1 MSLERVVRPPFRG
14 CRGGSIIDGMVID
27 MNESQ
32 IRTLDQVRAFL
43 NGTLAVEFKP
53 QGDDTARYQHISE
66 VLRRF
71 GYHRLKRAERG
82 WVLRY
87 LRATCGFS
95 RAQLTRLVA
104 RAVKGETLAKRYVAP
119 AQAFARRFTD
129 ADILLLAK
137 IDQQFGTLSG
147 PATAHLLQRAFSVY
161 ADARFERLAGV
172 SVSHL
177 YNLRHSYRYC
187 AQRVA
192 HTPTHATAVS
202 IGTRKAPAPEGRPGF
217 IRIDSVHQ
225 GDLDGAKG
233 IYHVNAVDCVT
244 QWQVVGSC
252 PRLIEAYMLPL
263 LEAMFAQFPFHI
275 LGFHADNG
283 NEYINLHV
291 AKMLNKLHIE
301 LTKSR
306 PRTSND
312 NALAETKNGAVVR
325 KIYGYEHIAQGH
337 AVLLNAFNRRHL
349 NPLLNL
355 HRPCLFATEVPDRYK
370 PGRTRKVYRH
380 IDVKTPLE
388 KLAAVPQLAS
398 FLREGINLRA
408 LQDQASA
415 KTDLQA
421 ATELNRAREKLFAT
435 IRRAA

>member
-1 MSLERVVRPPFRG
+1 
-14 CRGGSIIDGMVID
+14 

-43 NGTLAVEFKP
+43 AGTLAVEFKP
-53 QGDDTARYQHISE
+53 LEEDAARYRYISE

-71 GYHRLKRAERG
+71 GYHRLKRTERG

-104 RAVKGETLAKRYVAP
+104 RAIEGQTLAKRYVVP

-129 ADILLLAK
+129 ADIVLLAK

-161 ADARFERLAGV
+161 GDARFERLAQI

-187 AQRVA
+187 AQRVMR
-192 HTPTHATAVS
+192 TQTHSTALP
-202 IGTRKAPAPEGRPGF
+202 IGTRKAPAPDGRPGF

-225 GDLDGAKG
+225 GDLDRVKG
-233 IYHVNAVDCVT
+233 LYHINAVDCVT

-252 PRLIEAYMLPL
+252 QRLTRACMLPL
-263 LEAMFAQFPFHI
+263 LQQMFEQFPFHI

-283 NEYINLHV
+283 FEFINLQV
-291 AKMLNKLHIE
+291 AKMLNELHIE

-306 PRTSND
+306 PRNSND

-325 KIYGYEHIAQGH
+325 KTFGYEHIAQQH
-337 AVLLNAFNRRHL
+337 AELLNAFNRRHL

-355 HRPCLFATEVPDRYK
+355 HRPCLFATEVPDPYK
-370 PGRTRKVYRH
+370 PGRTRKVYRP
-380 IDVKTPLE
+380 IDVMTPLE
-388 KLAAVPQLAS
+388 KLLAVPQAAS
-398 FLREGINLRA
+398 FLRQGVSLQS

-421 ATELNRAREKLFAT
+421 ATELNRARTKLFAT
-435 IRRAA
+435 IRQAA

>member
-1 MSLERVVRPPFRG
+1 
-14 CRGGSIIDGMVID
+14 

-32 IRTLDQVRAFL
+32 VRTLDQVRAFL
-43 NGTLAVEFKP
+43 NGTLAVDFKP
-53 QGDDTARYQHISE
+53 LGEDTARYRYIGE

-71 GYHRLKRAERG
+71 AYHRLRKAERG

-104 RAVKGETLAKRYVAP
+104 RAAQGETLAKHYVAP

-129 ADILLLAK
+129 ADILLLARM
-137 IDQQFGTLSG
+137 DRQFGTLSG
-147 PATAHLLQRAFSVY
+147 PGTAHLLRRAYSVY
-161 ADARFERLAGV
+161 GDARYERLATL

-177 YNLRHSYRYC
+177 YNLRHSYRYSTE
-187 AQRVA
+187 RIV
-192 HTPTHATAVS
+192 HTKTQSTAVA
-202 IGTRKAPAPEGRPGF
+202 IGVRKAPAPQGRPGF

-233 IYHVNAVDCVT
+233 LYHVNAVDCVT
-244 QWQVVGSC
+244 QWQIVGSC
-252 PRLIEAYMLPL
+252 PRITEEFMLPL
-263 LEAMFAQFPFHI
+263 LQAMFAQFPFHI

-283 NEYINLHV
+283 SEYINHQV
-291 AKMLNKLHIE
+291 AKMLGKLHIA

-306 PRTSND
+306 PRISND

-325 KIYGYEHIAQGH
+325 KVFGYEHIAQEH
-337 AVLLNAFNRRHL
+337 AVRINAFNRLHL

-355 HRPCLFATEVPDRYK
+355 HRPCLFATEIADAYK

-380 IDVKTPLE
+380 DDVMTPLE
-388 KLAAVPQLAS
+388 KLAAIPDAAS
-398 FLREGINLRA
+398 FLRPGINLKM
-408 LQDQASA
+408 LQYQAQA

-421 ATELNRAREKLFAT
+421 ATDLNRAREKLFT
-435 IRRAA
+435 SIRQAA